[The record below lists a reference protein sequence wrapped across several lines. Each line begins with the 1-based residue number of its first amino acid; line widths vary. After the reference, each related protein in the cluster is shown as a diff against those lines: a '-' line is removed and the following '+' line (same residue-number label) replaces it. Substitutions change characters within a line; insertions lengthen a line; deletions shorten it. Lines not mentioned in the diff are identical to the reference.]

1 MWSLLTAFTPGID
14 ESAISNDT
22 SAPSKPAPD
31 GKRRAERHW
40 WQGGPR
46 KQNLRGK
53 RDSKRSKAVYFER
66 IWVRIARVRRESDQK
81 RPRRSAEAEQQW
93 IGMCLQS
100 SETAEFGNL
109 RCRYRLY
116 RMLRAF
122 GLFGV
127 RHGRIGP
134 PLPSCDLALPLPG
147 CWPRLFAQVLSRTGR
162 RGRGRDHHP
171 EEPLP
176 GLVGEELA
184 RLPRSVRGASPI
196 PLTRIAH
203 PTRPTTTRHEC
214 YHRTHSTPQ
223 ESRVGRVDGEG
234 YLHYSNSG
242 TSRTAPA
249 SPRAG
254 AARAL
259 YAASSGCPRDIP
271 QAGASRDN
279 RPSGRVHI
287 TFAGGDVFTGGGQWV
302 SAKPRFHAALIDAVA
317 GRPRITEVRNPV
329 VLVSNEAEP
338 MGPPAPAVPAA
349 ATVPV
354 QHREP
359 LPELPIA

>member
-1 MWSLLTAFTPGID
+1 M
-14 ESAISNDT
+14 
-22 SAPSKPAPD
+22 
-31 GKRRAERHW
+31 
-40 WQGGPR
+40 
-46 KQNLRGK
+46 
-53 RDSKRSKAVYFER
+53 
-66 IWVRIARVRRESDQK
+66 RVRSPTTPRLPQNRHRMANDEPNGIGGRGGQESRIFGENAIQSGQRRSILSGSGSESHEFECEADQK

-127 RHGRIGP
+127 CHGRIGP

-184 RLPRSVRGASPI
+184 RLPRSARASPI
-196 PLTRIAH
+196 PSTRIAH

-214 YHRTHSTPQ
+214 YHRTHSTHTRKRAWGG
-223 ESRVGRVDGEG
+223 STARAICI
-234 YLHYSNSG
+234 YSNSG

-249 SPRAG
+249 SARS

-259 YAASSGCPRDIP
+259 HAASSGCPRDIP
-271 QAGASRDN
+271 QAGAGRDN
-279 RPSGRVHI
+279 RPSGRDHI
-287 TFAGGDVFTGGGQWV
+287 TFAGGDVFTGGGPAGV
-302 SAKPRFHAALIDAVA
+302 REAALHAALD
-317 GRPRITEVRNPV
+317 
-329 VLVSNEAEP
+329 
-338 MGPPAPAVPAA
+338 
-349 ATVPV
+349 
-354 QHREP
+354 
-359 LPELPIA
+359 